1 MFAAYSSQQV
11 TIPALT
17 PCCIAG
23 CPYFQHLPDKS
34 QQLEV
39 LEAEAGTSL
48 HQYVQAWLE
57 CLMDEMW
64 GGVHGSLGPKSHTD
78 AGSRAAGTG
87 GLDDIAEGAGGR
99 CGSDE
104 ALAACTC
111 AAATLPAWWCLVL
124 LVDT

>member
-1 MFAAYSSQQV
+1 
-11 TIPALT
+11 
-17 PCCIAG
+17 
-23 CPYFQHLPDKS
+23 
-34 QQLEV
+34 
-39 LEAEAGTSL
+39 
-48 HQYVQAWLE
+48 
-57 CLMDEMW
+57 MDEMW

-87 GLDDIAEGAGGR
+87 ALADMTEGAGGR

-111 AAATLPAWWCLVL
+111 AAAILPAWWCLLL